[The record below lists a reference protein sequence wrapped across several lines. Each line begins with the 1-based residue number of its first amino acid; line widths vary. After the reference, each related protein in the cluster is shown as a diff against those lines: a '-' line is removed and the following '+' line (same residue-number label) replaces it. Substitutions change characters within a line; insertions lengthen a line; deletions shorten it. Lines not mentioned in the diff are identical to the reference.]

1 MQKLTGRIEEAAFRM
16 GQADVAS
23 RAAEIPRSLG
33 SLKLSTKRCRG
44 GSVIDR
50 FRTSGATKVAFPRRV
65 DAVEA
70 IILNTSGGLT
80 GGDRFEA
87 TATAGPK
94 TRLVLTT
101 QAAER
106 AYRSK
111 SGRAR
116 VSTRLN
122 VGDGATLHWL
132 PQELIV
138 FDGAAI
144 ERRLDIHLAPLA
156 EAVIVEP
163 IVFGRRAMGETRI
176 SGTFRDRITLSRNG
190 TPIYRD
196 RIDLSG
202 PIADRLDRPA
212 TAGGMTAVATVIYCG
227 SAADLHLPK
236 LRALLPS
243 SGGVSIVAPGLLI
256 LRLLAE
262 DAFLLRKTLVP
273 LLECLSGAAL
283 PKSWSL

>member
-1 MQKLTGRIEEAAFRM
+1 M
-16 GQADVAS
+16 GQAGVTA

-33 SLKLSTKRCRG
+33 SLKLSTKMCSG
-44 GSVIDR
+44 VSVIDR
-50 FRTSGATKVAFPRRV
+50 FRTSGATKVAFPSRV
-65 DAVEA
+65 DVVEA

-87 TATAGPK
+87 NASAGPE
-94 TRLVLTT
+94 TRLALTT

-106 AYRSK
+106 AYRSR
-111 SGRAR
+111 SGSAR
-116 VSTRLN
+116 ISTRLE

-144 ERRLDIHLAPLA
+144 ERRLDIHVAPRA

-176 SGTFRDRITLSRNG
+176 SGTFRDRITLYRNG

-202 PIADRLDRPA
+202 RIADRLDRLA
-212 TAGGMTAVATVIYCG
+212 TAGGMTAVATIMYCG
-227 SAADLHLPK
+227 PAAELHLPK

-243 SGGVSIVAPGLLI
+243 SGGASIVTPGLLMV
-256 LRLLAE
+256 RLLAE

>member
-1 MQKLTGRIEEAAFRM
+1 M
-16 GQADVAS
+16 GKADVVS
-23 RAAEIPRSLG
+23 RAASIPRSLG
-33 SLKLSTKRCRG
+33 SLKLSTKMCRG
-44 GSVIDR
+44 ESAIDR
-50 FRTSGATKVAFPRRV
+50 LRTSGATKVAFPRRI
-65 DAVEA
+65 DAIEA

-87 TATAGPK
+87 SAIAGRQ

-106 AYRSK
+106 AYRSR
-111 SGRAR
+111 SGLAR
-116 VSTRLN
+116 VSTRLDID
-122 VGDGATLHWL
+122 DGATLHWL

-144 ERRLDIHLAPLA
+144 ERRLDINVAPLA
-156 EAVIVEP
+156 EALIVEP
-163 IVFGRRAMGETRI
+163 IVFGRLAMGETRI
-176 SGTFRDRITLSRNG
+176 SGTFRDRITLIKGG

-202 PIADRLDRPA
+202 PITHRLDRPA
-212 TAGGMTAVATVIYCG
+212 TAGGMSAVATVLYYG
-227 SAADLHLPK
+227 SAAELHLPQ

-243 SGGVSIVAPGLLI
+243 SAGVSIVAPGLLI

-262 DAFLLRKTLVP
+262 DAFLLRKSLVP
-273 LLECLSGAAL
+273 ILERLSGSGL